1 MGGTCPAGARHFGDL
16 GDPNSDVS
24 ILVKERGGFDL
35 MPEQGNK
42 PVNKYLPPRA
52 RTPLGEGTSFAGS
65 EVSTEDA
72 TGLLGWIDRALSGAT
87 RSKGAN

>member
-1 MGGTCPAGARHFGDL
+1 M
-16 GDPNSDVS
+16 SV
-24 ILVKERGGFDL
+24 LVKERGGFDL

-52 RTPLGEGTSFAGS
+52 RTPLGEGATFA
-65 EVSTEDA
+65 EAEANTEAA

-87 RSKGAN
+87 RTKGAN